1 LNLTDAVN
9 TFVAGYFSTCRR
21 SRKTEAAYKI
31 DLAQFQIY
39 AGPDADLAGIDPDRM
54 EGWADHMRTNGYA
67 SVSIRRKFA
76 TARVFFTYW
85 VRKGT
90 LDKSPLWRIRLDLGR
105 EQLLPRSLSPGDA
118 KLLIEEIWRNRS
130 SNNPSGLKPS
140 DSGFLHLRN
149 VAAIEMLFAT
159 GMRVGELVALEIDNW
174 CEADRAF
181 VVKGKGSR
189 QRLAFLPDD
198 RSLKAVQMYLSARSS
213 LTFSHPGLLVNATGA
228 RISTQGI
235 ARMLTQTAKSA
246 GIATKVTPHVIRHT
260 VATLLLRYGADI
272 RVVQEVLGH
281 ASISTTQRYTHVSKE
296 HLVAVLRVRHPSHH
310 LKIEVSAA

>member
-1 LNLTDAVN
+1 LNLNDAVT
-9 TFVAGYFSTCRR
+9 TFITGYFSTCRR
-21 SRKTEAAYKI
+21 SQKTEAAYKI
-31 DLAQFQIY
+31 DLAQFEIY
-39 AGPDADLAGIDPDRM
+39 VGADADLGAIDPSRI
-54 EGWADHMRTNGYA
+54 EGWANHMRSDGYA

-85 VRKGT
+85 VRRGE

-105 EQLLPRSLSPGDA
+105 ERLLPRSLSPVDA
-118 KLLIEEIWRNRS
+118 KLLIEETWKGPS
-130 SNNPSGLKPS
+130 SIPLTALTPS
-140 DSGFLHLRN
+140 DSEFLHVRN
-149 VAAIEMLFAT
+149 IAAIEILFAT
-159 GMRVGELVALEIDNW
+159 GMRVGELVNLEVDDW

-181 VVKGKGSR
+181 LVKGKGSR

-198 RSLKAVQMYLSARSS
+198 RSLKAVQMYLAARSS
-213 LTFSHPGLLVNATGA
+213 LALSHPGLLINATGA

-235 ARMLTQTAKSA
+235 ARLLTQTAKSA

-296 HLVAVLRVRHPSHH
+296 HLVSALKARHPSHH
-310 LKIEVSAA
+310 LNIEVSAA